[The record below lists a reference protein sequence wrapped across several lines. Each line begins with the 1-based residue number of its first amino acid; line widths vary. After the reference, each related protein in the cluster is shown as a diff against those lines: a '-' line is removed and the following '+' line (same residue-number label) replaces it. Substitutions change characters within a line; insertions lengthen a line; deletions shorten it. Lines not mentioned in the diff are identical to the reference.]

1 MNTKVREHAQK
12 KRVRL
17 WQVAERMGIH
27 DSMLSKKLRH
37 ELPAKDTEAIIK
49 IIDEIAAGE
58 LEGGDYNG

>member
-1 MNTKVREHAQK
+1 MNAKVREHAQR

-49 IIDEIAAGE
+49 IIDEIAGE
-58 LEGGDYNG
+58 TMKEDENNA

>member
-1 MNTKVREHAQK
+1 MNTKVREHAQR

-49 IIDEIAAGE
+49 IIDEIAGE
-58 LEGGDYNG
+58 TMKEDENNA